1 MAGARTAVLHQ
12 RNFLFYTSS
21 RLLSTTAMMM
31 QSVAVGWQIYAKTGS
46 VTDLG
51 YVGLAQFLP
60 FVLLILWAGQMA
72 DRHDR
77 RRIVMGCN
85 STYLLGSL
93 GLLAYTLSDLPS
105 VFPVFA
111 VLALLGASRAFAMP
125 AGQAI
130 LKDIVPDE
138 DFPQAVAFNST
149 VFHAAVVAG
158 PVLGGLL
165 YLAGPAVVHA
175 TVSSCLALSILLLAF
190 VRNRRIAR
198 PSQPAHFSDVLEGLR
213 FVRSRPIVLG
223 AISLDLFAVLFG
235 GATALLPAE
244 AHDVLHAGSWALG
257 ILRACPAVGATL
269 ATLLLARF
277 PLRHHVGHWMFAGV
291 GLFGVA
297 TIVFGLSHVLWL
309 SILALVFL
317 GMGDMVSVYV
327 RQILVQGE
335 TPDAVRG
342 RVSAVSSM
350 FIGASNELGEFESG
364 MTAGWFGLVPSIVV
378 GGCATLA
385 VIATWSR
392 LFPVFRKLD
401 GFPGREPAPKA

>member
-60 FVLLILWAGQMA
+60 FVTLILWAGQMA

-85 STYLLGSL
+85 SAYLLGSL
-93 GLLAYTLSDLPS
+93 GLLAYTPAGLPS
-105 VFPVFA
+105 ILPIFA
-111 VLALLGASRAFAMP
+111 VLALLGTARAFAMP

-130 LKDIVPDE
+130 LKDIVPDA
-138 DFPQAVAFNST
+138 DFPQAVAFNGT

-175 TVSSCLALSILLLAF
+175 TVSTCLALSVLLLLF
-190 VRNRRIAR
+190 VRNRRFAR
-198 PSQPAHFSDVLEGLR
+198 PEQPARFSEVLEGLR

-235 GATALLPAE
+235 GATALLPAV
-244 AHDVLHAGSWALG
+244 ARDVLHAGSWALG

-291 GLFGVA
+291 GLFGIA
-297 TIVFGLSHVLWL
+297 TIVFGTSHYLWL
-309 SILALVFL
+309 SIISLILL

-385 VIATWSR
+385 VVATWMKA
-392 LFPVFRKLD
+392 FPVFRKMD
-401 GFPGREPAPKA
+401 GFPKRDPAT